1 MTMPTPA
8 VAPHPTRRS
17 MRVFLYLALP
27 LVAVIGAYL
36 ATRPRAETAHVG
48 AHESARTAVGPPAGP
63 VMLSAADARRIGVT
77 YAVASFESISRE
89 IRVVG
94 QITFDETKVK
104 AISPKFDGWVEQL
117 YVNFTG
123 QEVRAG
129 TPLLAIYSPALV
141 TAQEELLLAKQL
153 QSDVSR
159 GPDDARAQAARLAA
173 SARSKLEF
181 WDFSAADIA
190 RIEQEGRARRTLLIR
205 SPVSGFV
212 VEKNVLQGE
221 RVMAG
226 TPIFKIADLRSVW
239 MDGEVYEQDLPLIR
253 LGQRAEAELQAI
265 PGAKFVGS
273 VVYIYPTLNPDTRTV
288 HVRVQLSNENHRL
301 KPGMFATLRLFANAG
316 QSVLSVPRSAVLST
330 GERNLVFVKRPD
342 GMLEPRAVE
351 IGSASA
357 DRIEILRGLVG
368 GETVVTSATFLVD
381 AESNLGTALGGMGDM
396 PGMDIAAPKKKE

>member
-1 MTMPTPA
+1 MATPVLASRPTSK
-8 VAPHPTRRS
+8 S
-17 MRVFLYLALP
+17 MRIALYVALP
-27 LVAVIGAYL
+27 LAAVIVAYF
-36 ATRPRAETAHVG
+36 ATRPKSETAHAG
-48 AHESARTAVGPPAGP
+48 ARDSSHTAAGGTAQP

-77 YAVASFESISRE
+77 FAVAAFGGISRE

-94 QITFDETKVK
+94 QITFDETRVK
-104 AISPKFDGWVEQL
+104 AISPKIDGWVEQL

-123 QEVRAG
+123 QEVAAG
-129 TPLLAIYSPALV
+129 APLLAIYSPMLV

-153 QSDVSR
+153 QSDMS
-159 GPDDARAQAARLAA
+159 GGADDARAQAARLAA
-173 SARSKLEF
+173 SARSKLAF

-221 RVMAG
+221 KVMAG
-226 TPIFKIADLRSVW
+226 TAIYKIADLSSVW

-273 VVYIYPTLNPDTRTV
+273 VAYIYPTLNPDTRTV
-288 HVRVQLSNENHRL
+288 RVRVQLANENHRL
-301 KPGMFATLRLFANAG
+301 KPGMFATLRLFATTG
-316 QSVLSVPRSAVLST
+316 GSVLSVPRSAVLST
-330 GERNLVFVKRPD
+330 GERNLVFVKRAD
-342 GMLEPRAVE
+342 GMLEPRAIE
-351 IGSASA
+351 IGGASS
-357 DRIEILRGLVG
+357 DRIEILRGLAG
-368 GETVVTSATFLVD
+368 GDTVVTSATFLVD
-381 AESNLGTALGGMGDM
+381 AESNLGTALGGMGNM

>member
-1 MTMPTPA
+1 
-8 VAPHPTRRS
+8 
-17 MRVFLYLALP
+17 MRIALYVALP
-27 LVAVIGAYL
+27 LAAVIVAYF
-36 ATRPRAETAHVG
+36 ATRPKSETAHAG
-48 AHESARTAVGPPAGP
+48 ARDSSHTAAGGTAQP

-77 YAVASFESISRE
+77 FAVAAFGGISRE

-94 QITFDETKVK
+94 QITFDETRVK
-104 AISPKFDGWVEQL
+104 AISPKIDGWVEQL

-123 QEVRAG
+123 QEVAAG
-129 TPLLAIYSPALV
+129 APLLAIYSPMLV

-153 QSDVSR
+153 QSDMS
-159 GPDDARAQAARLAA
+159 GGADDARAQAARLAA
-173 SARSKLEF
+173 SARSKLAF

-221 RVMAG
+221 KVMAG
-226 TPIFKIADLRSVW
+226 TAIYKIADLSSVW

-273 VVYIYPTLNPDTRTV
+273 VAYIYPTLNPDTRTV
-288 HVRVQLSNENHRL
+288 RVRVQLSNESHRL
-301 KPGMFATLRLFANAG
+301 KPGMFATLRLFATTG
-316 QSVLSVPRSAVLST
+316 GSVLSVPRSAVLST
-330 GERNLVFVKRPD
+330 GERNLVFVKRAD
-342 GMLEPRAVE
+342 GMLEPRAIE
-351 IGSASA
+351 IGGASS
-357 DRIEILRGLVG
+357 DRIEILRGLAG
-368 GETVVTSATFLVD
+368 GDTVVTSATFLVD
-381 AESNLGTALGGMGDM
+381 AESNLGTALGGMGNM

>member
-1 MTMPTPA
+1 MATRIIARRPTSK
-8 VAPHPTRRS
+8 S
-17 MRVFLYLALP
+17 MRIALYVALP
-27 LVAVIGAYL
+27 IAAVIGAYF
-36 ATRPRAETAHVG
+36 ATRPKSETAQVDG
-48 AHESARTAVGPPAGP
+48 DRSQKAGGGTAQP

-77 YAVASFESISRE
+77 YAVAAFGDLSRE

-94 QITFDETKVK
+94 QITFDETRVK
-104 AISPKFDGWVEQL
+104 AISPKIDGWVEQL

-123 QEVRAG
+123 QEVAAG
-129 TPLLAIYSPALV
+129 APLLAIYSPMLV

-153 QSDVSR
+153 QSDVS
-159 GPDDARAQAARLAA
+159 GGADDARAQAARLAA
-173 SARSKLEF
+173 SARSKLAF
-181 WDFSAADIA
+181 WDFSAEDIA
-190 RIEQEGRARRTLLIR
+190 RIEQEGHARRTLLIR

-226 TPIFKIADLRSVW
+226 TAIYKIADLSSVW

-265 PGAKFVGS
+265 PGVTFAGS
-273 VVYIYPTLNPDTRTV
+273 VAYIYPTLNPDTRTV
-288 HVRVQLSNENHRL
+288 RVRVQLLNENHRL
-301 KPGMFATLRLFANAG
+301 KPGMFATLRLFATAAR
-316 QSVLSVPRSAVLST
+316 SVLSVPRSAVLST
-330 GERNLVFVKRPD
+330 GERNLVFVKRVD

-351 IGSASA
+351 IGVASS
-357 DRIEILRGLVG
+357 DRIEILRGLAG
-368 GETVVTSATFLVD
+368 GDTVVTSATFLVD

>member
-1 MTMPTPA
+1 MSSRITATRPT
-8 VAPHPTRRS
+8 TKS
-17 MRVFLYLALP
+17 MRIALYVALP
-27 LVAVIGAYL
+27 LAAVIVAYF
-36 ATRPRAETAHVG
+36 ATRPKSETAQVVARDSSHTAAAG
-48 AHESARTAVGPPAGP
+48 AAQP

-77 YAVASFESISRE
+77 FAVAAFGGISRE

-94 QITFDETKVK
+94 QITFDETRVK
-104 AISPKFDGWVEQL
+104 AISPKIDGWVEQL

-123 QEVRAG
+123 QEVAAG
-129 TPLLAIYSPALV
+129 APLLAIYSPMLV

-153 QSDVSR
+153 QSDMS
-159 GPDDARAQAARLAA
+159 GGADDARAQAARLAA
-173 SARSKLEF
+173 SARSKLAF

-190 RIEQEGRARRTLLIR
+190 RIEQEGHARRTLLIR

-226 TPIFKIADLRSVW
+226 TAIYKIADLSSVW

-273 VVYIYPTLNPDTRTV
+273 VAYIYPTLNPDTRTV
-288 HVRVQLSNENHRL
+288 RVRVQLANANHRL
-301 KPGMFATLRLFANAG
+301 KPGMFATLRLFATSG

-330 GERNLVFVKRPD
+330 GERNLVFVKRAD

-351 IGSASA
+351 IGGASS
-357 DRIEILRGLVG
+357 DRIEILRGLAG
-368 GETVVTSATFLVD
+368 GDTVVTSATFLVD
-381 AESNLGTALGGMGDM
+381 AESNLGTALGGMGNM

>member
-1 MTMPTPA
+1 MATHIMTG
-8 VAPHPTRRS
+8 HPTGKSLRR
-17 MRVFLYLALP
+17 VLFIALP
-27 LVAVIGAYL
+27 LAAVLGAYF
-36 ATRPRAETAHVG
+36 ATRPKSETPRVNVGDSSGAAGGGRAQ
-48 AHESARTAVGPPAGP
+48 P

-77 YAVASFESISRE
+77 YAVTAFGDLSRE

-94 QITFDETKVK
+94 QITFDETRVK
-104 AISPKFDGWVEQL
+104 AISPKIDGWVEQL

-123 QEVRAG
+123 QEVTAG
-129 TPLLAIYSPALV
+129 APLLAIYSPMLV

-153 QSDVSR
+153 QSDVSL
-159 GPDDARAQAARLAA
+159 GADDARAQAARLAS
-173 SARSKLEF
+173 SARSKLGF

-190 RIEQEGRARRTLLIR
+190 RIEQEGHARRTLVIR

-226 TPIFKIADLRSVW
+226 TAIYKIADLSSVW
-239 MDGEVYEQDLPLIR
+239 VDGEVYEQDLPLIR

-265 PGAKFVGS
+265 PGATFAGIVA
-273 VVYIYPTLNPDTRTV
+273 YIYPTLNTDTRTV
-288 HVRVQLSNENHRL
+288 RVRVQLSNENRRL
-301 KPGMFATLRLFANAG
+301 KPGMFATLRLFATSG

-330 GERNLVFVKRPD
+330 GERNLVFVKRAD

-351 IGSASA
+351 IGGASS
-357 DRIEILRGLVG
+357 DRIEILRGLAG
-368 GETVVTSATFLVD
+368 GDTVVTSATFLVD
-381 AESNLGTALGGMGDM
+381 AESNLGTALGGMGNM